1 MLFHTFN
8 INLEK
13 ELISSNFVEV
23 QFCKLPATTKLKQIV
38 KVKRIN
44 HLQNDSL
51 YIKDID
57 IFFQQYSQIF
67 NCGIYNNLKS
77 GTVDLFGV
85 NYYSSDL
92 VDAIIDKLKVKKP
105 LDYETL
111 TKWLTKAKE
120 YNGFYVLGI

>member
-1 MLFHTFN
+1 MLFYTN
-8 INLEK
+8 VEK
-13 ELISSNFVEV
+13 GQIGLDCIEI
-23 QFCKLPATTKLKQIV
+23 QFCKLPVTTKLKQIV
-38 KVKRIN
+38 KVNNIN
-44 HLQNDSL
+44 NLQNDSL

-57 IFFQQYSQIF
+57 TFFQQYSQIF

-85 NYYSSDL
+85 DYYARDL
-92 VDAIIDKLKVKKP
+92 VDVIIDNLHIKNP

-120 YNGFYVLGI
+120 YNGFYILGI

>member
-8 INLEK
+8 ANLEK
-13 ELISSNFVEV
+13 EIISSNFVEI
-23 QFCKLPATTKLKQIV
+23 QFCKLPVTTKLKQIV
-38 KVKRIN
+38 KVNNIN
-44 HLQNDSL
+44 NLQNDSL

-57 IFFQQYSQIF
+57 TFFQQYSQIF

-85 NYYSSDL
+85 NYYARDL
-92 VDAIIDKLKVKKP
+92 VDVIIDNLHIKNP

-120 YNGFYVLGI
+120 YNGFYILGI